1 MIYVCIPAHDEAPTI
16 GVLLWKVRNALGEF
30 SRDFKILVYDDAST
44 DDTQAVLKRYQR
56 VLPLNILGSQERIGY
71 GAAVEQLLRHV
82 VGASSYPK
90 RDCAVVLQ
98 GDFTEDPD
106 DIVSLVK
113 ALEGGADIVAGATN
127 LDTHQMPLGVKIV
140 RKLSRWPLSTVFRGA
155 PVSDPLNGLR
165 AYRVIV
171 LKKALRG
178 GPGNAPFIRSEGWAA
193 NAELLSRLIPHA
205 RRITEVPAEVR
216 HNLRQRR
223 SRFRPL
229 RTLVA
234 LMKLRGRDL
243 WPSSKPQGI

>member
-1 MIYVCIPAHDEAPTI
+1 M
-16 GVLLWKVRNALGEF
+16 
-30 SRDFKILVYDDAST
+30 
-44 DDTQAVLKRYQR
+44 
-56 VLPLNILGSQERIGY
+56 
-71 GAAVEQLLRHV
+71 
-82 VGASSYPK
+82 
-90 RDCAVVLQ
+90 
-98 GDFTEDPD
+98 
-106 DIVSLVK
+106 
-113 ALEGGADIVAGATN
+113 
-127 LDTHQMPLGVKIV
+127 
-140 RKLSRWPLSTVFRGA
+140 
-155 PVSDPLNGLR
+155 SDPLNGLR

-205 RRITEVPAEVR
+205 RRITEVPSEMR